1 MLHLKINL
9 LKQFSSSS
17 RDNATLLT
25 KSLCVFLNINFSV
38 FPEVFYT
45 SFVNSKALLKKSEL
59 SKESC

>member
-9 LKQFSSSS
+9 LKQFSSSP

-25 KSLCVFLNINFSV
+25 KSLCVFLNINSSV
-38 FPEVFYT
+38 FPEVFYI